1 MEGLDKIG
9 FDCGWDH
16 AEYGVI
22 IPDHLMVGTLADG
35 LHAGLAQRGRSRPKE
50 ADRYVRKWLQLR
62 RNAWRRERIFDD
74 AVTPEYIRRID
85 VPYCPITRERLTY
98 STGEGSDWSV
108 DRLVNDGGYARGNLV
123 VMSTRANKAKDS
135 LTTKQIVDRATKYDE
150 DQKAFFLSSEPLEGM
165 TAEETMRLYTLTMIP
180 HAGDIMLASRVFV
193 PPTVP
198 AGQVYIFQC
207 YLTALALLGTIKTDV
222 KKALQRI
229 DHRPGGLQRVIRKI
243 TDAGRGRLREKVLAE
258 AGRQGSG
265 IPLTFDALVWTA
277 EDVWSAQT
285 GVYDEFHKWIWKT
298 TNYQFTSAI
307 EQVMRIAQAYRI
319 GMSLSS
325 ATRVDPRTFEERIGV
340 TTGGYVNGEREPH
353 IILPPEPLQE
363 ESNEQRDQDE
373 SVRAE

>member
-98 STGEGSDWSV
+98 STGKGSDWSV

-135 LTTKQIVDRATKYDE
+135 LTTKQIVDRAAKYDE
-150 DQKAFFLSSEPLEGM
+150 EQKVFFLSSEPLEGM
-165 TAEETMRLYTLTMIP
+165 AAEETMRLYTLTMIP

-193 PPTVP
+193 PPAVP

-243 TDAGRGRLREKVLAE
+243 TDAGRARLREKALSEAE
-258 AGRQGSG
+258 RVGRG
-265 IPLTFDALVWTA
+265 IPLTFDTLVWTA
-277 EDVWSAQT
+277 EDVWSVQT

-307 EQVMRIAQAYRI
+307 EQVMRLAQAYRI

-325 ATRVDPRTFEERIGV
+325 ATRVDPRAFEERIGV
-340 TTGGYVNGEREPH
+340 ATGGYVNGEREPH

-373 SVRAE
+373 SVRTE